1 MLHELVGELNK
12 AETDEEKARLKGE
25 LIAAGAVLGLLQQ
38 DPEAWLK
45 GDKDDAAEI
54 DDLVAQRIAA
64 RKAKNF
70 AEADRI
76 RAVLAMKGILIEDNA
91 GGTSW
96 RRAG

>member
-1 MLHELVGELNK
+1 M
-12 AETDEEKARLKGE
+12 ATTARTDYDDLDGLARPVLQDVLE
-25 LIAAGAVLGLLQQ
+25 SVPVLGLLQQ